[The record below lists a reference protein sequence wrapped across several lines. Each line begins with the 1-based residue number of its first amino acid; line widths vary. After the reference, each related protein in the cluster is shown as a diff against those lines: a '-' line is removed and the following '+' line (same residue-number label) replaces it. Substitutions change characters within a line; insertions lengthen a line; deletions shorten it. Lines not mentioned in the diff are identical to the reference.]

1 MVLTYYEIK
10 EAVQDS
16 YERLHIRG
24 DYNEYNTF
32 FASLNDYDQAE
43 DFSLTEECCLYIN
56 FAILFIRNNANFD
69 FIKER
74 LTELI
79 KEENLIIYKG
89 ELNEEYISFEKDL
102 NELKSILY
110 KQIHKPKILL
120 SYNVE
125 NELKLQREEVKK
137 VSVVYW

>member
-24 DYNEYNTF
+24 GYDEYNTF

-43 DFSLTEECCLYIN
+43 DFSLTEECCLYLN
-56 FAILFIRNNANFD
+56 FAILFIRNNTQFD
-69 FIKER
+69 FMKKR
-74 LTELI
+74 LIELI

-89 ELNEEYISFEKDL
+89 ELNDEYISFEKDL
-102 NELKSILY
+102 NELTSNLCK
-110 KQIHKPKILL
+110 
-120 SYNVE
+120 
-125 NELKLQREEVKK
+125 
-137 VSVVYW
+137 

>member
-69 FIKER
+69 FMKER

-110 KQIHKPKILL
+110 K
-120 SYNVE
+120 
-125 NELKLQREEVKK
+125 
-137 VSVVYW
+137 